1 MRKPV
6 WLFSEGSLKRRDLLG
21 NKGANL
27 CEMTSLGMPV
37 PFGFIITT
45 QTHLEYQRLRQR
57 IPEGTMEEVKAALLK
72 MEIRQ
77 GAEFGNPVNP
87 LLVSVR
93 SGASVS
99 MPGMMDTLLN
109 LGINDEIVEGMAKLT
124 ANPRFAYDTYRR
136 FLQLYGAVV
145 GGKGIHPYTQI
156 LKDYRQQHRLEEH
169 ADLDIGELKEIVGL
183 FKQIHL
189 PPENPWTQLE
199 NAIGAVFSSW
209 NNPRAQTYRRLNEIP
224 DSIGTAVIIQAMVFG
239 NMGQNSGSGIA
250 FTRNPSTG
258 EKEFFG
264 EYLMNAEGEDIA
276 SGRRT
281 PRSLDEF
288 KEESPILYNQ
298 LFQLQKTLE
307 EHYRDMQDLE
317 FTIQENR
324 LYLLQTRSGKRTAK
338 AAVKIAVD
346 LVNEGLISE
355 KEALRRMDP
364 EMARFFMHP
373 MIDPQAE
380 KNVLALGLPASPGA
394 VTGNIVFTPEDAQKA
409 KDQGDRVILVR
420 VETTPEDI
428 HGMQAALGILTT
440 SGGMTSHAALLA
452 RGMGRTC
459 IVGCEGLSVDEKKQR
474 LILEDGSV
482 ILKGRLL
489 TLDGSSGEVMEGRV
503 PTIDAHEDQ
512 DYLTLLS
519 WADKYRRLKIRANA
533 ETSREAL
540 TALRFGAEGI
550 GLCRTEHVFF
560 HPESIDVFRE
570 MIFAQSPEEK
580 QEKLNQLSAFQVRE
594 LKLLF
599 KVMDGLPV
607 NLRLLDPPLSE
618 FLPQAKSEIEK
629 LAGRLGRETE
639 TLMKLVGALHEKN
652 PMLGFRGS
660 RLSIIYPEISTMQ
673 MDSILTAAIQSQRN
687 GTIVKPEIMV
697 PLVTSSGELEVI
709 LQNLEQTAKQT
720 FLRLGQNIQY
730 KLGTMM
736 EVPRACVQ
744 SRTVA
749 PQVQFMSFDTHDL
762 TQLTFGFSRED
773 SGKFLPDYIERQILA
788 FDPFIHLDQQGVGN
802 LIRMALEQSRKVQ
815 KKMEYGICG
824 DHGGDPRSIKFFHRI
839 GIDYVSCSPHLV
851 PVARLAAAKASI

>member
-37 PFGFIITT
+37 PFGFIITN

-109 LGINDEIVEGMAKLT
+109 LGINDEIVEGLGKLT

-156 LKDYRQQHRLEEH
+156 LKDYRQQHGLEEH
-169 ADLDIGELKEIVGL
+169 ADLDVGELKEIVGL

-189 PPENPWTQLE
+189 PPDNPWTQLE

-209 NNPRAQTYRRLNEIP
+209 NNPRAQTYRRLNDIP

-394 VTGNIVFTPEDAQKA
+394 VTGKIVFTSEEAQKA
-409 KDQGDRVILVR
+409 KDQGD
-420 VETTPEDI
+420 
-428 HGMQAALGILTT
+428 
-440 SGGMTSHAALLA
+440 
-452 RGMGRTC
+452 
-459 IVGCEGLSVDEKKQR
+459 
-474 LILEDGSV
+474 
-482 ILKGRLL
+482 
-489 TLDGSSGEVMEGRV
+489 
-503 PTIDAHEDQ
+503 
-512 DYLTLLS
+512 
-519 WADKYRRLKIRANA
+519 
-533 ETSREAL
+533 
-540 TALRFGAEGI
+540 
-550 GLCRTEHVFF
+550 
-560 HPESIDVFRE
+560 
-570 MIFAQSPEEK
+570 
-580 QEKLNQLSAFQVRE
+580 
-594 LKLLF
+594 
-599 KVMDGLPV
+599 
-607 NLRLLDPPLSE
+607 
-618 FLPQAKSEIEK
+618 
-629 LAGRLGRETE
+629 
-639 TLMKLVGALHEKN
+639 
-652 PMLGFRGS
+652 
-660 RLSIIYPEISTMQ
+660 
-673 MDSILTAAIQSQRN
+673 
-687 GTIVKPEIMV
+687 
-697 PLVTSSGELEVI
+697 
-709 LQNLEQTAKQT
+709 
-720 FLRLGQNIQY
+720 
-730 KLGTMM
+730 
-736 EVPRACVQ
+736 
-744 SRTVA
+744 
-749 PQVQFMSFDTHDL
+749 
-762 TQLTFGFSRED
+762 
-773 SGKFLPDYIERQILA
+773 
-788 FDPFIHLDQQGVGN
+788 
-802 LIRMALEQSRKVQ
+802 
-815 KKMEYGICG
+815 
-824 DHGGDPRSIKFFHRI
+824 
-839 GIDYVSCSPHLV
+839 
-851 PVARLAAAKASI
+851 

>member
-37 PFGFIITT
+37 PFGFIITN

-109 LGINDEIVEGMAKLT
+109 LGINDEIVEGLAKLT

-156 LKDYRQQHRLEEH
+156 LKDYRQQHGLEEH
-169 ADLDIGELKEIVGL
+169 ADLDVGELKEIIGL

-189 PPENPWTQLE
+189 PPDNPWTQLE

-209 NNPRAQTYRRLNEIP
+209 NNPRAQTYRRLNDIP

-281 PRSLDEF
+281 PRSLNEF

-394 VTGNIVFTPEDAQKA
+394 VTGKIVFTSEEAQKA
-409 KDQGDRVILVR
+409 KDQGDQMILVR

-428 HGMQAALGILTT
+428 HGMQAALGILTS

-459 IVGCEGLSVDEKKQR
+459 IVGCKGLSVDEKKQR

-482 ILKGRLL
+482 IRKGRLL

-533 ETSREAL
+533 ETSKEAL

-570 MIFAQSPEEK
+570 MIFAQNPEEK

-607 NLRLLDPPLSE
+607 TLRLLDPPLSE

-629 LAGRLGRETE
+629 LARRLGRETE
-639 TLMKLVGALHEKN
+639 SLMKQVGALHEKN

-709 LQNLEQTAKQT
+709 LQNL
-720 FLRLGQNIQY
+720 
-730 KLGTMM
+730 
-736 EVPRACVQ
+736 
-744 SRTVA
+744 
-749 PQVQFMSFDTHDL
+749 
-762 TQLTFGFSRED
+762 
-773 SGKFLPDYIERQILA
+773 
-788 FDPFIHLDQQGVGN
+788 
-802 LIRMALEQSRKVQ
+802 
-815 KKMEYGICG
+815 
-824 DHGGDPRSIKFFHRI
+824 
-839 GIDYVSCSPHLV
+839 
-851 PVARLAAAKASI
+851 

>member
-37 PFGFIITT
+37 PFGFIITN

-109 LGINDEIVEGMAKLT
+109 LGINDEIVEGLAKLT

-145 GGKGIHPYTQI
+145 GGKGIHPFTQI
-156 LKDYRQQHRLEEH
+156 LKDYRQQHGLEEH
-169 ADLDIGELKEIVGL
+169 ADLDVGELKEIIGL

-189 PPENPWTQLE
+189 PPDNPWTQLE

-209 NNPRAQTYRRLNEIP
+209 NNPRAQTYRRLNDIP

-281 PRSLDEF
+281 PRSLNEF

-373 MIDPQAE
+373 MIDPQSE

-394 VTGNIVFTPEDAQKA
+394 VTGKIVFTSEEAQKA
-409 KDQGDRVILVR
+409 KDQGDQVILVR

-459 IVGCEGLSVDEKKQR
+459 IVGCKGLSVDEKKQR

-482 ILKGRLL
+482 IRKGRLL

-533 ETSREAL
+533 ETSKEAL

-560 HPESIDVFRE
+560 NPESIDVFRE

-594 LKLLF
+594 LKQLF

-607 NLRLLDPPLSE
+607 TLRLLDPPLSE

-639 TLMKLVGALHEKN
+639 
-652 PMLGFRGS
+652 
-660 RLSIIYPEISTMQ
+660 
-673 MDSILTAAIQSQRN
+673 
-687 GTIVKPEIMV
+687 
-697 PLVTSSGELEVI
+697 
-709 LQNLEQTAKQT
+709 
-720 FLRLGQNIQY
+720 
-730 KLGTMM
+730 
-736 EVPRACVQ
+736 
-744 SRTVA
+744 
-749 PQVQFMSFDTHDL
+749 
-762 TQLTFGFSRED
+762 
-773 SGKFLPDYIERQILA
+773 
-788 FDPFIHLDQQGVGN
+788 
-802 LIRMALEQSRKVQ
+802 
-815 KKMEYGICG
+815 
-824 DHGGDPRSIKFFHRI
+824 
-839 GIDYVSCSPHLV
+839 
-851 PVARLAAAKASI
+851 

>member
-27 CEMTSLGMPV
+27 CEMTSLGMPM
-37 PFGFIITT
+37 PFGFIITN
-45 QTHLEYQRLRQR
+45 QTHLEDQRLRQR
-57 IPEGTMEEVKAALLK
+57 IHEGTTEEVKAVLLK
-72 MEIRQ
+72 MEIHQ

-109 LGINDEIVEGMAKLT
+109 LGINDEIVEGLAKLT
-124 ANPRFAYDTYRR
+124 ANPRFAYDTYHR

-156 LKDYRQQHRLEEH
+156 LKDYRQQHGLEEH
-169 ADLDIGELKEIVGL
+169 ADLDVGELKEIVGL

-189 PPENPWTQLE
+189 PPDNPWTQLE

-209 NNPRAQTYRRLNEIP
+209 NNPRAQTYRRLNDIP

-264 EYLMNAEGEDIA
+264 EYLMNAEGKDIA
-276 SGRRT
+276 SSRRT

-394 VTGNIVFTPEDAQKA
+394 VTGKIVFTSEDAQKA
-409 KDQGDRVILVR
+409 KDQGDQVILVR
-420 VETTPEDI
+420 VETTPVDI

-459 IVGCEGLSVDEKKQR
+459 IVGCKGLSVDEKKQR

-482 ILKGRLL
+482 IRKGRLL

-519 WADKYRRLKIRANA
+519 WADKYRRLKIWANA

-540 TALRFGAEGI
+540 TALRFGAERI

-560 HPESIDVFRE
+560 QPGKHR
-570 MIFAQSPEEK
+570 
-580 QEKLNQLSAFQVRE
+580 R
-594 LKLLF
+594 
-599 KVMDGLPV
+599 
-607 NLRLLDPPLSE
+607 
-618 FLPQAKSEIEK
+618 
-629 LAGRLGRETE
+629 
-639 TLMKLVGALHEKN
+639 
-652 PMLGFRGS
+652 
-660 RLSIIYPEISTMQ
+660 
-673 MDSILTAAIQSQRN
+673 
-687 GTIVKPEIMV
+687 V
-697 PLVTSSGELEVI
+697 P
-709 LQNLEQTAKQT
+709 
-720 FLRLGQNIQY
+720 
-730 KLGTMM
+730 
-736 EVPRACVQ
+736 
-744 SRTVA
+744 
-749 PQVQFMSFDTHDL
+749 
-762 TQLTFGFSRED
+762 
-773 SGKFLPDYIERQILA
+773 
-788 FDPFIHLDQQGVGN
+788 
-802 LIRMALEQSRKVQ
+802 
-815 KKMEYGICG
+815 
-824 DHGGDPRSIKFFHRI
+824 
-839 GIDYVSCSPHLV
+839 
-851 PVARLAAAKASI
+851 

>member
-1 MRKPV
+1 
-6 WLFSEGSLKRRDLLG
+6 
-21 NKGANL
+21 
-27 CEMTSLGMPV
+27 
-37 PFGFIITT
+37 
-45 QTHLEYQRLRQR
+45 
-57 IPEGTMEEVKAALLK
+57 
-72 MEIRQ
+72 
-77 GAEFGNPVNP
+77 
-87 LLVSVR
+87 
-93 SGASVS
+93 
-99 MPGMMDTLLN
+99 MD
-109 LGINDEIVEGMAKLT
+109 V
-124 ANPRFAYDTYRR
+124 
-136 FLQLYGAVV
+136 
-145 GGKGIHPYTQI
+145 
-156 LKDYRQQHRLEEH
+156 
-169 ADLDIGELKEIVGL
+169 GELKEIIGL

-189 PPENPWTQLE
+189 PPDNPWTQLE

-209 NNPRAQTYRRLNEIP
+209 NNPSAQTYRRLNDIP

-264 EYLMNAEGEDIA
+264 EYLMNAVGEDIA

-288 KEESPILYNQ
+288 KKESPILYNQ

-338 AAVKIAVD
+338 AAIKIAVD

-355 KEALRRMDP
+355 KEALRRMDS

-373 MIDPQAE
+373 MIDPQSE
-380 KNVLALGLPASPGA
+380 KNVHALSLPANPGA
-394 VTGNIVFTPEDAQKA
+394 VTGKIVFTSEEAQKA
-409 KDQGDRVILVR
+409 KDQGDQVILVR

-428 HGMQAALGILTT
+428 HGIQAALGILTT
-440 SGGMTSHAALLA
+440 SGGMTSHSALLA

-459 IVGCEGLSVDEKKQR
+459 IVGCKGLSVDEKKQR

-482 ILKGRLL
+482 IRKGRLL
-489 TLDGSSGEVMEGRV
+489 TLDGISGEVMEGRV
-503 PTIDAHEDQ
+503 PAIDAHEDQ
-512 DYLTLLS
+512 DYQILLS
-519 WADKYRRLKIRANA
+519 RADKYRRLKIRANA
-533 ETSREAL
+533 ETSREPL

-570 MIFAQSPEEK
+570 MIFAQSPDEK

-594 LKLLF
+594 LKQLF

-607 NLRLLDPPLSE
+607 TLRLLDPPLSE
-618 FLPQAKSEIEK
+618 FLPQAKSELEI
-629 LAGRLGRETE
+629 LAGRLGRGTE
-639 TLMKLVGALHEKN
+639 TLMKQVGALHEKN

-687 GTIVKPEIMV
+687 GTFVKPEIMV
-697 PLVTSSGELEVI
+697 PLVTSSVELEVI

-720 FLRLGQNIQY
+720 FLRLGQNIH
-730 KLGTMM
+730 
-736 EVPRACVQ
+736 RNW
-744 SRTVA
+744 A
-749 PQVQFMSFDTHDL
+749 P
-762 TQLTFGFSRED
+762 
-773 SGKFLPDYIERQILA
+773 
-788 FDPFIHLDQQGVGN
+788 
-802 LIRMALEQSRKVQ
+802 
-815 KKMEYGICG
+815 
-824 DHGGDPRSIKFFHRI
+824 
-839 GIDYVSCSPHLV
+839 
-851 PVARLAAAKASI
+851 

>member
-1 MRKPV
+1 
-6 WLFSEGSLKRRDLLG
+6 
-21 NKGANL
+21 
-27 CEMTSLGMPV
+27 
-37 PFGFIITT
+37 
-45 QTHLEYQRLRQR
+45 
-57 IPEGTMEEVKAALLK
+57 
-72 MEIRQ
+72 
-77 GAEFGNPVNP
+77 
-87 LLVSVR
+87 
-93 SGASVS
+93 
-99 MPGMMDTLLN
+99 
-109 LGINDEIVEGMAKLT
+109 
-124 ANPRFAYDTYRR
+124 
-136 FLQLYGAVV
+136 
-145 GGKGIHPYTQI
+145 
-156 LKDYRQQHRLEEH
+156 
-169 ADLDIGELKEIVGL
+169 
-183 FKQIHL
+183 
-189 PPENPWTQLE
+189 
-199 NAIGAVFSSW
+199 
-209 NNPRAQTYRRLNEIP
+209 
-224 DSIGTAVIIQAMVFG
+224 
-239 NMGQNSGSGIA
+239 
-250 FTRNPSTG
+250 
-258 EKEFFG
+258 
-264 EYLMNAEGEDIA
+264 
-276 SGRRT
+276 
-281 PRSLDEF
+281 
-288 KEESPILYNQ
+288 
-298 LFQLQKTLE
+298 
-307 EHYRDMQDLE
+307 
-317 FTIQENR
+317 
-324 LYLLQTRSGKRTAK
+324 
-338 AAVKIAVD
+338 
-346 LVNEGLISE
+346 
-355 KEALRRMDP
+355 
-364 EMARFFMHP
+364 

-394 VTGNIVFTPEDAQKA
+394 VTGKIVFTSEEAQKA
-409 KDQGDRVILVR
+409 KDQGDQVILVR

-428 HGMQAALGILTT
+428 HRMQAALGILTT

-459 IVGCEGLSVDEKKQR
+459 IVGCKGLSVDEKKQR
-474 LILEDGSV
+474 LILE
-482 ILKGRLL
+482 
-489 TLDGSSGEVMEGRV
+489 DGSSGEVMEGRV

-519 WADKYRRLKIRANA
+519 WANKYRRLKIRANA
-533 ETSREAL
+533 ETSKEAL

-570 MIFAQSPEEK
+570 MIFAQNPEEK

-607 NLRLLDPPLSE
+607 TLRLLDPPLSE

-639 TLMKLVGALHEKN
+639 TLMKQVGALHEKN

-762 TQLTFGFSRED
+762 TS
-773 SGKFLPDYIERQILA
+773 
-788 FDPFIHLDQQGVGN
+788 
-802 LIRMALEQSRKVQ
+802 
-815 KKMEYGICG
+815 
-824 DHGGDPRSIKFFHRI
+824 
-839 GIDYVSCSPHLV
+839 
-851 PVARLAAAKASI
+851 